1 MGSYEKSF
9 VVDGVEYELYRQ
21 FDELGFQLVNQ
32 AGRAIADFPD
42 IPDQQAVV
50 AAVRDCELPQAG

>member
-1 MGSYEKSF
+1 VGSYEKSF

-21 FDELGFQLVNQ
+21 FELGFALVDQ
-32 AGRAIADFPD
+32 SGRAIADFAD
-42 IPDQQAVV
+42 IPDQQAVA